1 MTTRRRAM
9 ILAGL
14 LVTAAGF
21 LAWSLLP
28 LPEAEPLFEGRPLGL
43 WLKEF
48 DGWSGYTNA
57 PVVRALRGMG
67 TNAVPALVKL
77 SLTRPTPVRSW
88 LWWTIE
94 SRPALKKRWGKR
106 EITPAQMLW
115 GRADTALGI
124 LGPSA
129 RPAVPLLQEALADKD
144 SFVRA
149 RAVSALGAIGS
160 LAEDTLPV
168 LLSLTNDPSS
178 GVRGNLMLSL
188 AKIGRSPDAC
198 NSALTNGLN
207 DRDPQVRQN
216 AAVAL
221 AHFGGF
227 GPGGRLLQ

>member
-1 MTTRRRAM
+1 MV
-9 ILAGL
+9 LASL
-14 LVTAAGF
+14 LVTATGF
-21 LAWSLLP
+21 LAWCLLP

-48 DGWSGYTNA
+48 DAWSGYTNA

-67 TNAVPALVKL
+67 TNAVPALLKL

-94 SRPALKKRWGKR
+94 SHPALKKRWGKR
-106 EITPAQMLW
+106 EITPAQILW
-115 GRADTALGI
+115 GIADTALVT

-129 RPAVPLLQEALADKD
+129 RSAVPRLQEALADKD
-144 SFVRA
+144 AFVRA
-149 RAVSALGAIGS
+149 RAVSALGHIGS

-178 GVRGNLMLSL
+178 GVRGSLMLSL
-188 AKIGRSPDAC
+188 AQIGRSPDTC
-198 NSALTNGLN
+198 HSALTNGLN
-207 DRDPQVRQN
+207 DPDPQVRKN
-216 AAVAL
+216 AAFAL

-227 GPGGRLLQ
+227 GPGGRWIQ

>member
-1 MTTRRRAM
+1 M

-14 LVTAAGF
+14 LATVTGF
-21 LAWSLLP
+21 LAWCLLR

-48 DGWSGYTNA
+48 DGWSGYSNA
-57 PVVRALRGMG
+57 PVVLALRGMG

-77 SLTRPTPVRSW
+77 SLTRHTPVRSW

-94 SRPALKKRWGKR
+94 SHPALKKRWGKR
-106 EITPAQMLW
+106 GITPAQMLW
-115 GRADTALGI
+115 ARADTALGI

-129 RPAVPLLQEALADKD
+129 RPAVPRLQEALADKD
-144 SFVRA
+144 SFIRA
-149 RAVSALGAIGS
+149 RAVSALGHIGS

-178 GVRGNLMLSL
+178 TVRGSLMLSM
-188 AKIGRSPDAC
+188 AQIGRSPDTC

-207 DRDPQVRQN
+207 DPDPQVRQN
-216 AAVAL
+216 AAFAL

-227 GPGGRLLQ
+227 GPGGRVLR